1 MVHQLPRELRDIIY
15 TYILESRCSNR
26 QHQVLMVN
34 NPTDWNLA
42 EFTSNPKE
50 LGIRRCTIK
59 GDEIPHF
66 AVYEHVHETYRIE
79 LAETLYRTKLLR
91 VASMHE
97 LKFTLNSD
105 VLVTSCDPKEHVRHI
120 QIELKFDCGTKAQAQ
135 YAKQLEPLWYLRH
148 IKHLEGLKVGF
159 VVHFIYD
166 DVIPLLE
173 EAIAPLVQHL
183 ASEGARVGWYK
194 KGRGWDAPSKLVM
207 PERNSGDS
215 LQESKEVV

>member
-1 MVHQLPRELRDIIY
+1 MVD
-15 TYILESRCSNR
+15 
-26 QHQVLMVN
+26 

-50 LGIRRCTIK
+50 FDVRRCTIK

-97 LKFTLNSD
+97 LKFTLNYD
-105 VLVTSCDPKEHVRHI
+105 VLMTSCDPKEHIRHI
-120 QIELKFDCGTKAQAQ
+120 QIELKFDCGTKTQAQ

-173 EAIAPLVQHL
+173 EATSPLVQHL
-183 ASEGARVGWYK
+183 VSEGARVGWYK
-194 KGRGWDAPSKLVM
+194 KGRGNNAPSKL
-207 PERNSGDS
+207 GHGTA
-215 LQESKEVV
+215 

>member
-26 QHQVLMVN
+26 QHQVLMVD

-42 EFTSNPKE
+42 EFTSNPKH
-50 LGIRRCTIK
+50 LGIRRFTIK
-59 GDEIPHF
+59 GVEIPHF

-97 LKFTLNSD
+97 LKFTLNYD
-105 VLVTSCDPKEHVRHI
+105 VLATSCDPKEHVRHI
-120 QIELKFDCGTKAQAQ
+120 QIELKFDCGTKTQAQ

-159 VVHFIYD
+159 IVHFIYD
-166 DVIPLLE
+166 DVIPLLQ
-173 EAIAPLVQHL
+173 EATSPLVQHL
-183 ASEGARVGWYK
+183 VSEGARVGWYK
-194 KGRGWDAPSKLVM
+194 KGRGKDAPSKL
-207 PERNSGDS
+207 GHGTA
-215 LQESKEVV
+215 